1 MLKLT
6 HSPAETLRHFS
17 GKYFYRKPRSADN
30 SLLDKVPTNRD
41 LSRLSQATSP
51 SDTSMADNSP
61 DYKALFLQAEQKRKQ
76 EEERRKE
83 AEDEGRRE
91 KERRIQAEDEGRQEK
106 ERREQLQERSRPT
119 TFVEF
124 LRHSH
129 DLLSRPLR
137 VETPSRSTTGKIPLP
152 TGKYCPTRLEHWTD
166 CSALQSELFRSV
178 YSYLQLTPGGAPH
191 LFSSLP
197 ELEGLGRRLGRK
209 PMSSEQELEAF
220 ERFAVEEHVHDII
233 TELCKLPA
241 ARDEFSLGDG
251 VQFSNHTNSLNENG
265 APEAD
270 ASQPSNVHHP
280 RPDQF
285 CIHRVDDNTTNLLT
299 SVEYKPPHK
308 LSVATLRM
316 GLRPMDLWKDMVRS
330 NKIPTNQEAKLR
342 YNAERLVCSALV
354 QEYHVM
360 IQEGLEYSYV
370 TNGIAR
376 VLLRVPHDDPSTLLY
391 FLCDPNSE
399 VDMEMEA
406 TLANTSVAR
415 TLCLCLMAF
424 HSPVRGQEWRNS
436 VRPDIPIW
444 KTSFDHTRSH
454 IPEDEFRQLPLNSD
468 STAPEFPS
476 PDSGSTYEPSSSP
489 PDSPE
494 SAARQV
500 SARSRVSCAPSDM
513 RHRSQSSQSPD
524 PDSNP
529 ATRHKRTFSHVPSS
543 PSAQRVARQR
553 ATNDDKGPDSQS
565 DHRDAQFCT
574 QRCLLGLQTGGLLDD
589 CCPNVMLHRR
599 SKDDL
604 QHPITS
610 ENLVRLLKAQLDEN
624 IDRCTPL
631 GGCGA
636 YGAPFKLTCV
646 VYGYTVIGKGT
657 TSGLWKEVSREAE
670 VYRILQKAQGS
681 AVPVFLGTIDLAKI
695 YFLHG
700 AGEIRHM
707 LVMGWGGESTASM
720 ELTPQLLHGIH
731 QSNKEIRA
739 LGIIH
744 EDLRRDNVLWNEE
757 LGRAM
762 IIDFHRST
770 LKCRPTLQRPRA
782 SKRRLRQPEIVDS
795 KRLRVT

>member
-1 MLKLT
+1 M
-6 HSPAETLRHFS
+6 
-17 GKYFYRKPRSADN
+17 ADN
-30 SLLDKVPTNRD
+30 
-41 LSRLSQATSP
+41 
-51 SDTSMADNSP
+51 NSP
-61 DYKALFLQAEQKRKQ
+61 DYKALFLQAEK
-76 EEERRKE
+76 RRKE
-83 AEDEGRRE
+83 AEEQQ
-91 KERRIQAEDEGRQEK
+91 KQAEERQKQAEEESRKEK
-106 ERREQLQERSRPT
+106 ERREQLQELSRPT

-152 TGKYCPTRLEHWTD
+152 TGKYCPARLEQWID

-209 PMSSEQELEAF
+209 PMSSEQELEAY

-233 TELCKLPA
+233 TQLCKLPA
-241 ARDEFSLGDG
+241 ARDEFGLGDG
-251 VQFSNHTNSLNENG
+251 IQFSNHTNSLTENET
-265 APEAD
+265 PEAD
-270 ASQPSNVHHP
+270 ASQPSSIHHP

-285 CIHRVDDNTTNLLT
+285 CIHRVDDTTTTLLT

-376 VLLRVPHDDPSTLLY
+376 VLLRVPHDDPGTLYY
-391 FLCDPNSE
+391 FLCDPNSD

-406 TLANTSVAR
+406 TLENTSVAR
-415 TLCLCLMAF
+415 TLSLCLMAF
-424 HSPVRGQEWRNS
+424 RSPVRGQEWRNS

-476 PDSGSTYEPSSSP
+476 SDSGSTYEPSSSP
-489 PDSPE
+489 PDPPE
-494 SAARQV
+494 STARQV
-500 SARSRVSCAPSDM
+500 SSRSRVSCAPSDV

-529 ATRHKRTFSHVPSS
+529 ATRRKRTFSQVPSS

-553 ATNDDKGPDSQS
+553 ETIDDRGPDSQS
-565 DHRDAQFCT
+565 RQRDAQFCT
-574 QRCLLGLQTGGLLDD
+574 QRCLLGLQTGDLLDN
-589 CCPNVMLHRR
+589 CCPNVMLHRQ
-599 SKDDL
+599 SNDNP

-610 ENLVRLLKAQLDEN
+610 DDLVRSLKAQLDEN

-636 YGAPFKLTCV
+636 YGAPFKLTCIT
-646 VYGYTVIGKGT
+646 YGYTVIGKGT
-657 TSGLWKEVSREAE
+657 TSALWKEVSREAE

-707 LVMGWGGESTASM
+707 LVMGWGGKSTASM
-720 ELTPQLLHGIH
+720 ELTPQHLQGIH

-744 EDLRRDNVLWNEE
+744 KDLRRDNVLWNEQ

-782 SKRRLRQPEIVDS
+782 SKRRLRQPEIVDA
-795 KRLRVT
+795 KRLRAA

>member
-1 MLKLT
+1 M
-6 HSPAETLRHFS
+6 
-17 GKYFYRKPRSADN
+17 ADN
-30 SLLDKVPTNRD
+30 
-41 LSRLSQATSP
+41 
-51 SDTSMADNSP
+51 NSP
-61 DYKALFLQAEQKRKQ
+61 DYKALFLQAEK
-76 EEERRKE
+76 RRKE
-83 AEDEGRRE
+83 AEERQKQAEDEGRRE
-91 KERRIQAEDEGRQEK
+91 KR
-106 ERREQLQERSRPT
+106 RREQAEERTRPT

-129 DLLSRPLR
+129 NLLSRPLR

-166 CSALQSELFRSV
+166 CSAQQLELYKSV
-178 YSYLQLTPGGAPH
+178 YSYIQLTPGGAPH
-191 LFSSLP
+191 LFSSLH
-197 ELEGLGRRLGRK
+197 EVEGLGRRLCRK
-209 PMSSEQELEAF
+209 PISSEQELEAY

-241 ARDEFSLGDG
+241 ARDEFGLGDG
-251 VQFSNHTNSLNENG
+251 IQFSNHMNSLNENE
-265 APEAD
+265 AIEAD
-270 ASQPSNVHHP
+270 VSQPSNVHHP

-285 CIHRVDDNTTNLLT
+285 CIHRVDDNSTTLLT

-308 LSVATLRM
+308 LSVTTLRM

-330 NKIPTNQEAKLR
+330 NKIPTDQEAKLR

-376 VLLRVPHDDPSTLLY
+376 VLLRVPHDDHSTLYY

-399 VDMEMEA
+399 VSAEVEDSFQQPK
-406 TLANTSVAR
+406 TSVAR

-424 HSPVRGQEWRNS
+424 RSLARGQEWRNS
-436 VRPDIPIW
+436 VRPEIPIW
-444 KTSFDHTRSH
+444 KTSFDHTRSR
-454 IPEDEFRQLPLNSD
+454 IPTAELQQTLLHSD
-468 STAPEFPS
+468 STVLEYTS
-476 PDSGSTYEPSSSP
+476 PDSGSAYEPSSSP
-489 PDSPE
+489 PNSPQ
-494 SAARQV
+494 SAARRL
-500 SARSRVSCAPSDM
+500 STRSPASCAPSGVQ
-513 RHRSQSSQSPD
+513 HRSQS
-524 PDSNP
+524 PDSSGSDSNE
-529 ATRHKRTFSHVPSS
+529 ATSRKRGFSQVASS
-543 PSAQRVARQR
+543 PSVQRAGRQR
-553 ATNDDKGPDSQS
+553 HPGQD
-565 DHRDAQFCT
+565 RDAKFCT
-574 QRCLLGLQTGGLLDD
+574 QRCLLGLQSGGVLDD
-589 CCPNVMLHRR
+589 CCPNVVRHRR
-599 SKDDL
+599 SKDVL
-604 QHPITS
+604 HHPITS
-610 ENLVRLLKAQLDEN
+610 EDLVRLLKAQLDEN

-657 TSGLWKEVSREAE
+657 TSGLWKDVSREAQ
-670 VYRILQKAQGS
+670 VYQILRKAQGS

-707 LVMGWGGESTASM
+707 LVMGWGGESTTSM
-720 ELTPQLLHGIH
+720 ELTPILLQEIH
-731 QSNKEIRA
+731 KSNREIKA

-744 EDLRRDNVLWNEE
+744 EDLRRDNILWNEE
-757 LGRAM
+757 LGRAL

-770 LKCRPTLQRPRA
+770 LKSRPTLQRPRA
-782 SKRRLRQPEIVDS
+782 VKRRLCQPEIGDP